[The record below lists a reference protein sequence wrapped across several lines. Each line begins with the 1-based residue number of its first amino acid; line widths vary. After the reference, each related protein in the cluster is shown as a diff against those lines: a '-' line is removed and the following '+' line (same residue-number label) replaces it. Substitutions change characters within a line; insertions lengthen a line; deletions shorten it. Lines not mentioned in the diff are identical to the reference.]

1 VGADLIPQGRRLQV
15 RLAVPRTERAEF
27 MTRLRMLSEG
37 LPIAAQLVWTLTDE
51 DDPPDASHSP
61 AAGANSSGSLVSVN
75 AQPPP

>member
-1 VGADLIPQGRRLQV
+1 
-15 RLAVPRTERAEF
+15 